1 MSIDNVPQQDQSAL
15 SGVFWTCVAI
25 IGLYSI
31 SSLFGVIGGITQ
43 NRSMINIFRFLY
55 WIMATLILISSFAA
69 WITVL
74 IKRDDIVT
82 GCQQYLLGLNSNSSS
97 YYSPVNL
104 PNGTISLHK
113 EDCVSAT
120 KHLLIIGGIA
130 VFLGNFVQIYF
141 ASTINAYATRLKSV
155 GTTEHHK
162 LRNMED
168 YPETTKMADY

>member
-1 MSIDNVPQQDQSAL
+1 
-15 SGVFWTCVAI
+15 
-25 IGLYSI
+25 
-31 SSLFGVIGGITQ
+31 
-43 NRSMINIFRFLY
+43 
-55 WIMATLILISSFAA
+55 MATLILISSFAA

-130 VFLGNFVQIYF
+130 VFLGNFVQVTFFFFSIYYIGLMF
-141 ASTINAYATRLKSV
+141 AITRFISHL
-155 GTTEHHK
+155 
-162 LRNMED
+162 LLMLMLPD
-168 YPETTKMADY
+168 